1 MKLNKKHVRQ
11 MLLGAVFGAAGGY
24 AGMQFGRS
32 MGDFAPMDGTV
43 QKTMTI
49 AAAFFALWFAL
60 AFHELA
66 HLVTG
71 LAQGFR
77 FHLYVA
83 GFLGVRR
90 NAGTDQI
97 QWFFNTDAQ
106 LFGGV
111 AAPLPQAQ
119 TSDLTRR
126 FARLVIAGPLGSL
139 LLAVIGGLAGWG
151 LVHAGAVGLRVLAVF
166 FLVSAFTSSLLFLA
180 TTVPNRTGMF
190 FTDRARY
197 VRLVSGGMAA
207 EIERAMLELVAY
219 VQSGKPLEQLDLK
232 NVAIVRRDKD
242 YALYAELYAYFHFLA
257 NDQPEQ
263 ALASAER
270 LQDLPDE
277 MPTVFQLEFWKEICF
292 AQAYLKRDADAANYW
307 WSKIEKRIAKR
318 PDVTGL
324 RAQAAVQYLN
334 GQTDAARQTAEKVLA
349 LLAKKQNP
357 SATEQVEK
365 RLLSILLEHM
375 PRTFPLLFNPLMHI
389 PVE

>member
-1 MKLNKKHVRQ
+1 MKLKKKHIAQ
-11 MLLGAVFGAAGGY
+11 MLLGAAFGAAGGY
-24 AGMQFGRS
+24 AGMQFGRG

-111 AAPLPQAQ
+111 AATLPQAQ
-119 TSDLTRR
+119 TPDLTRR

-151 LVHAGAVGLRVLAVF
+151 LVHSESVGLRVLAVF
-166 FLVSAFTSSLLFLA
+166 FLVSAFTSFLLFLA

-197 VRLVSGGMAA
+197 FRLVSGGQTA
-207 EIERAMLELVAY
+207 EVERAMLELIAF
-219 VQSGKPLEQLDLK
+219 VQSGKPMEQLDLAGV
-232 NVAIVRRDKD
+232 NIVRQDKD
-242 YALYAELYAYFHFLA
+242 YALYAELYAYFHYLA
-257 NDQPEQ
+257 TGQIQE
-263 ALASAER
+263 AIASAAYFHSMPE
-270 LQDLPDE
+270 E
-277 MPTVFQLEFWKEICF
+277 MPAAFQVEFWKEICF
-292 AQAYLKRDADAANYW
+292 VEAYLKRNAETADHW
-307 WSKIEKRIAKR
+307 WSKIKKQVAKR
-318 PDVTGL
+318 PDTAGL
-324 RAQAAVQYLN
+324 RAQMVVQYLN
-334 GQTDAARQTAEKVLA
+334 GQENLAYETAQKA
-349 LLAKKQNP
+349 LTLLTKKQNLN
-357 SATEQVEK
+357 ATEQVEK
-365 RLLSILLEHM
+365 RLLTDFVE
-375 PRTFPLLFNPLMHI
+375 RTSSLFFFRSDPFFHI
-389 PVE
+389 PVA